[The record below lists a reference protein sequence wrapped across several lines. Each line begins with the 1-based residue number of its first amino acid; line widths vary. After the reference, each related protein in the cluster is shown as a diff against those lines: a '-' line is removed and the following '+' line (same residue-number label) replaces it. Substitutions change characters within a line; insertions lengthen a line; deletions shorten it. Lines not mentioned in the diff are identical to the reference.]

1 MRGDPKGRNPP
12 APARESGSFTSAF
25 ASIERTAKAKE
36 TDMSQM
42 ASDMIWMRTQHG
54 SLIELL
60 IREYANNLIQF
71 GCEPRGSG
79 C

>member
-1 MRGDPKGRNPP
+1 M
-12 APARESGSFTSAF
+12 
-25 ASIERTAKAKE
+25 
-36 TDMSQM
+36 MSQM
-42 ASDMIWMRTQHG
+42 ASDMIWMQKQHG

-60 IREYANNLIQF
+60 IREYANSLIQF